1 MIHIQTFTFNGFQEN
16 TYVLFDDTKECVIV
30 DPGCY
35 DKHEQEMLNNFVT
48 ENKLK
53 PVLLINTHC
62 HIDHV
67 LGNRFV
73 ADKWELDLAMHEL
86 DVPTLKSV
94 KDYCSVYG
102 LSLIHI

>member
-1 MIHIQTFTFNGFQEN
+1 MIQIQTFTFNDFQEN
-16 TYVLFDDTKECVIV
+16 TYVLFDDTKECIIV

-35 DKHEQEMLNNFVT
+35 DNQEQEKLSNFVT

-67 LGNRFV
+67 LGNCFV
-73 ADKWELDLAMHEL
+73 ADK
-86 DVPTLKSV
+86 
-94 KDYCSVYG
+94 
-102 LSLIHI
+102 